1 MSAASPGDPAA
12 DVEHHDTLAEL
23 ETGYITR
30 VDPGVDAAEHLQGV
44 AGREGKAG
52 ERPCRGER
60 RVAPDQLV
68 GRDGHIFGAYRRR
81 TFYKD
86 WGSGQPIVF
95 SHGWPLSADDWDAQM
110 MFIIGRG
117 YRVITSRCIRRTY
130 LGCSLPDWQRKKP
143 AELRQPL
150 SWHGRRRRPA
160 RRTARRSRRRPRA
173 WPAPPRRLWWRL
185 GRSGSARSPP
195 GPRPG

>member
-60 RVAPDQLV
+60 RVAPNQLV
-68 GRDGHIFGAYRRR
+68 GRDGHVFGAYPSPHVLLGLGLGPADRYATRREIL
-81 TFYKD
+81 
-86 WGSGQPIVF
+86 Q
-95 SHGWPLSADDWDAQM
+95 SA
-110 MFIIGRG
+110 
-117 YRVITSRCIRRTY
+117 
-130 LGCSLPDWQRKKP
+130 
-143 AELRQPL
+143 
-150 SWHGRRRRPA
+150 
-160 RRTARRSRRRPRA
+160 
-173 WPAPPRRLWWRL
+173 
-185 GRSGSARSPP
+185 
-195 GPRPG
+195 